1 MKAAFQKGDVVTIR
15 ELELPPIK
23 PDEIRL
29 EVEACGV
36 CGTDLHVP
44 PEWQDAERGFGHE
57 MAGTILEVGSAVT
70 RLSVGQK
77 VAVESSSSCGKCENC
92 RNARQELCLDKQTIF
107 NSDYYGFAEEA
118 IAPAICAVPYE
129 GMSPEVAGLSEPLGV
144 SIDIVRVADIPFRS
158 NVLVMGQGP
167 IGLMALA
174 LARKRGARRVF
185 ASEMKWRTAR
195 VDLSKHFGADEVI
208 DPTETAI
215 EEFDFGCKI
224 DRILV
229 TSPPKTLAGAM
240 AVAANGAVISF
251 IGIAYGDG
259 AFCNFDANKFHF
271 KKLQLRAS
279 FASPAL
285 RTALALEYLREG
297 VIDGEAVISHR
308 FTLEKLAE
316 AMETAGKDPSAIK
329 VVIQP

>member
-92 RNARQELCLDKQTIF
+92 RNALQELCLDKQTIF

-129 GMSPEVAGLSEPLGV
+129 GMSAEVAGLSEPLGV

-195 VDLSKHFGADEVI
+195 ADLSKQFGADEVI

-240 AVAANGAVISF
+240 NVAANGAVISF

-329 VVIQP
+329 VVIQL

>member
-1 MKAAFQKGDVVTIR
+1 MKAAFQKGTAVAVR
-15 ELELPPIK
+15 EATLPAIK
-23 PDEIRL
+23 PDEIRIDL
-29 EVEACGV
+29 EACGV

-44 PEWQDAERGFGHE
+44 PQWQDAERGFGHE

-70 RLSVGQK
+70 RVSAGQK
-77 VAVESSSSCGKCENC
+77 VAIESSSSCGKCENC
-92 RNARQELCLDKQTIF
+92 RNALQKLCLDKQTIF
-107 NSDYYGFAEEA
+107 NSDYYGFAEQA
-118 IAPAICAVPYE
+118 VAPAICAVPYE
-129 GMSPEVAGLSEPLGV
+129 GMSPEVASLSEPLGV
-144 SIDIVRVADIPFRS
+144 SIDIFRVADIPFNS

-174 LARKRGARRVF
+174 LVKKAGARRVF

-195 VDLSKHFGADEVI
+195 VELSKQFGADEVI
-208 DPTETAI
+208 DPTETPI

-229 TSPPKTLAGAM
+229 TSPPITLQGAM
-240 AVAANGAVISF
+240 DVAANGAIIAF

-259 AFCNFDANKFHF
+259 AFCRFDANKFHF

-285 RTALALEYLREG
+285 RTALALKYLREG
-297 VIDGEAVISHR
+297 VIDGEAVVTHR
-308 FTLEKLAE
+308 YPLENIVE
-316 AMETAGKDPSAIK
+316 AMDVAGKDPSAVK
-329 VVIQP
+329 VVIQL

>member
-1 MKAAFQKGDVVTIR
+1 MKAAFQKGDVVTVR

-57 MAGTILEVGSAVT
+57 MAGVILEVGSGVT

-92 RNARQELCLDKQTIF
+92 RNALQELCLDKQTIF

-129 GMSPEVAGLSEPLGV
+129 GISAEVASLSEPLGV

-174 LARKRGARRVF
+174 LARKRGARRIF
-185 ASEMKWRTAR
+185 ASELKWRTAR
-195 VDLSKHFGADEVI
+195 VDLSKQFGADEVI
-208 DPTETAI
+208 DPAETAI

-240 AVAANGAVISF
+240 AVADNGAVISF

-259 AFCNFDANKFHF
+259 AFCKFDANKFHF

-308 FTLEKLAE
+308 FPLEKLVE

-329 VVIQP
+329 VVIQL